1 MFKMSDGAL
10 AYFWLYTWSVT
21 ISWYGDNTKVENPV
35 KSVNKARKSTYSE
48 TERIF

>member
-1 MFKMSDGAL
+1 MFEMSNGAL
-10 AYFWLYTWSVT
+10 AYFWLNTWSVT
-21 ISWYGDNTKVENPV
+21 ISWYGDTKVENPV